1 MSYKANDL
9 SVLSYAN
16 GFTLWHYVTD
26 DPRTEVETEGYFDK
40 AAAMLRPSDVIMTSL
55 RAAKK
60 VAFYLVGP
68 VAAGVVS
75 LSNGLDGG
83 TTTP

>member
-16 GFTLWHYVTD
+16 GFTLWHYITD
-26 DPRTEVETEGYFDK
+26 DLRADVETDGYFDK
-40 AAAMLRPSDVIMTSL
+40 AATMLRPSDVIMTSL
-55 RAAKK
+55 RAAKR

-75 LSNGLDGG
+75 LNNGLEGG
-83 TTTP
+83 TP

>member
-1 MSYKANDL
+1 MSYKPNDL

-26 DPRTEVETEGYFDK
+26 DPRADVEAEGYFDK

-55 RAAKK
+55 RAAKA

-75 LSNGLDGG
+75 LSNGLNGG
-83 TTTP
+83 ATTP